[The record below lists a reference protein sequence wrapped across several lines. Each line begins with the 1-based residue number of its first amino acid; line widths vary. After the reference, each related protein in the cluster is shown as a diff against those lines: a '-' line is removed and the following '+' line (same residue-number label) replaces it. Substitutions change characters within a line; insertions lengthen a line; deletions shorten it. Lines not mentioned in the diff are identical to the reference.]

1 MPMVDGKECLLSA
14 LAGVARQVG
23 VGYRISGQSVHGYA
37 LPRSSKKLLG
47 NWPEALKQLG
57 SAEKERDLHRGRLRR
72 VGPVN
77 AIAFDA
83 LREALANGA
92 FGRIRRIGGAHGVS
106 PFLDR
111 VRS

>member
-1 MPMVDGKECLLSA
+1 MVRNACSWPWRASRTRSASAIESIGGLSTDMHC
-14 LAGVARQVG
+14 RET
-23 VGYRISGQSVHGYA
+23 SKSYA
-37 LPRSSKKLLG
+37 E

-57 SAEKERDLHRGRLRR
+57 SAEKERNLHRGRLRR